1 MIPKR
6 LHIIWVGDEARR
18 PDNCIETWRAMHPD
32 WEFRLWG
39 NADFAAT
46 PWINKAH
53 MDAMWGRELNGVA
66 DMMRWEILYRHGG
79 VLVDADSICVRP
91 LDDHLLECEAFA
103 CWESEVARPGL
114 IAAGYFGCESENPFV
129 GQIIKDIAAEA
140 SVVDRMAWQSVGP
153 QRVTDA
159 YRAYGYTRLRIYP
172 SHYFIPEHFTGI
184 AYDGTDPVYAH
195 QLWGSTRGA
204 YDVIHQHALVPHD
217 DAAGTP
223 AHNPSSAPAPEPEPA
238 VVAVTEADPEREHGL
253 FHRVWF
259 GDKPIPPH
267 YEAYWAAWQR
277 QFPEARFITWT
288 DADLPALTLSRE
300 KIEAISVFPMR
311 ADIARYEILYRFGG
325 ICLDCDVMPYQ
336 HFDPA
341 EMARLL
347 TVCNEDASTD
357 YCSIGFMAAPK
368 GHPIFRELLDHIMTH
383 DLDETRANVSTGP
396 WLFGAFLKR
405 HAHRRL
411 GTEAF
416 YPYLYD
422 QALSSVRRRTLDNSF
437 GIHVWGGSWLPAE
450 VRQGKAMEL
459 LRKGDLQEPAAI
471 LADYDDEWS
480 QDVGVLI
487 AGMREN
493 RTSSLAMAAVLNQ
506 DMTIDA
512 EDRIAFEFGKVVAWL
527 LDHDDDRMVWQIGA
541 ADGMLVDPLRPVMIN
556 YDPPAVLLEP
566 NPYMFAALERGYR
579 KNRNAMLLPFAY
591 GTEGGELILN
601 AINPAKVAELGLPR
615 WVIGLSSV
623 YDDKNAIGGKT
634 VDEATKVQIQS
645 CIERIAVPVV
655 TYRDVLAK
663 AGGRAADILV
673 VDAEG
678 MDKAIILDI
687 LGQGALP
694 MVIHFEVQ
702 CLDAEEQDA
711 LLGALERDYV
721 VLRFGN
727 DMTAY
732 RTDVITDYART
743 LYIEHGMPTIYSKGL
758 RILNGL

>member
-6 LHIIWVGDEARR
+6 LHVIWVGDESKR
-18 PDNCIETWRAMHPD
+18 PDNCIDTWRTMHPD

-39 NADFAAT
+39 NDDFAAT
-46 PWINKAH
+46 QWVNQAH

-66 DMMRWEILYRHGG
+66 DMMRWEILYHHGG

-103 CWESEVARPGL
+103 SWESEVARPGL
-114 IAAGYFGCESENPFV
+114 IAAGYFGAEVENPFV

-140 SVVDRMAWQSVGP
+140 SVIDRMAWQSVGP

-159 YRAYGYTRLRIYP
+159 YRAYGYNRMRIYP

-184 AYDGTDPVYAH
+184 AYDGPDPIYAH

-204 YDVIHQHALVPHD
+204 YDVIHQHALVSTKAS
-217 DAAGTP
+217 AA
-223 AHNPSSAPAPEPEPA
+223 APAPVMQP
-238 VVAVTEADPEREHGL
+238 VAPLAEQDPDLEHGL

-259 GDKPIPPH
+259 GDTPIPSH
-267 YEAYWAAWQR
+267 YEAYWEAWQR
-277 QFPEARFITWT
+277 QFPDARFITWT
-288 DADLPALTLSRE
+288 DADLPTLTISRE
-300 KIEAISVFPMR
+300 KIESVSVMPMR

-336 HFDPA
+336 HFDVA
-341 EMARLL
+341 EMSRML

-357 YCSIGFMAAPK
+357 YCSIGFIGAPK
-368 GHPIFRELLDHIMTH
+368 GHAIFRELLDHIMSH
-383 DLDETRANVSTGP
+383 DLDETRTNVSTGP

-422 QALSSVRRRTLDNSF
+422 QPLASVRHRTLEGTL
-437 GIHVWGGSWLPAE
+437 GIHIWGGSWLPAQ
-450 VRQGKAMEL
+450 VRKDKAMDL
-459 LRKGDLQEPAAI
+459 LRKGDLEEPAAI
-471 LADYDDEWS
+471 LAGYDDEWS
-480 QDVGVLI
+480 QDIGVLI

-493 RTSSLAMAAVLNQ
+493 RTNSVAIASVLNSN
-506 DMTIDA
+506 MSIDA
-512 EDRIAFEFGKVVAWL
+512 EDHMAFEFAKVVAWL
-527 LDHDDDRMVWQIGA
+527 LDQDADRMVWQIGA

-591 GTEGGELILN
+591 GIEGGELVLN
-601 AINPAKVAELGLPR
+601 AINPGKVTELGLPR
-615 WVIGLSSV
+615 WVIGLSSI

-634 VDEATKVQIQS
+634 VDEATKLQIQS
-645 CIERIAVPVV
+645 CIEKIAVPVV
-655 TYRDVLAK
+655 TYQDVLAK
-663 AGGRAADILV
+663 TGGRAADILV

-687 LGQGALP
+687 LARGALP
-694 MVIHFEVQ
+694 MVIHFEIQ
-702 CLDAEEQDA
+702 CLEAEEQHA
-711 LLGALERDYV
+711 LLTALESDYV
-721 VLRFGN
+721 ILRFGN

-732 RTDVITDYART
+732 RSDVIAEYART
-743 LYIEHGMPTIYSKGL
+743 LYIEHGMPTIYRNGL
-758 RILNGL
+758 RMLNGL

>member
-6 LHIIWVGDEARR
+6 LHIIWVGDESKR

-39 NADFAAT
+39 NQDFAAT
-46 PWINKAH
+46 AWANRAH

-114 IAAGYFGCESENPFV
+114 IAAGYFGCEAENPFV
-129 GQIIKDIAAEA
+129 GQIIKDIAAET

-159 YRAYGYTRLRIYP
+159 YRAYGYNRLRIYP

-184 AYDGTDPVYAH
+184 TYDGGDPVYAH
-195 QLWGSTRGA
+195 QLWGSTRSA
-204 YDVIHQHALVPHD
+204 YDVIHQHSLVPAGAP
-217 DAAGTP
+217 AAT
-223 AHNPSSAPAPEPEPA
+223 SAPATPPVAQPVPPA
-238 VVAVTEADPEREHGL
+238 AEQDLELAQGL

-277 QFPEARFITWT
+277 QFPDARFVTWT
-288 DADLPALTLSRE
+288 DADLPTLTLSRA
-300 KIEAISVFPMR
+300 KIETVSVLPMR

-336 HFDPA
+336 HFNPA
-341 EMARLL
+341 EMTRLL

-357 YCSIGFMAAPK
+357 YCSIGFIGAPK
-368 GHPIFRELLDHIMTH
+368 GHPLFRELLDHIIAS
-383 DLDETRANVSTGP
+383 DLDETRTNVSTGP

-405 HAHRRL
+405 HTHRRL

-422 QALSSVRRRTLDNSF
+422 QSLSAVRQKTLDNSF
-437 GIHVWGGSWLPAE
+437 GIHIWGGSWLPEA
-450 VRQGKAMEL
+450 VRKDKAMDL

-471 LADYDDEWS
+471 LTGYNDEWS
-480 QDVGVLI
+480 QDIGVLI
-487 AGMREN
+487 TAMRET
-493 RTSSLAMAAVLNQ
+493 RTSSVAIASVLNQ
-506 DMTIDA
+506 DLSIDA
-512 EDRIAFEFGKVVAWL
+512 DDQIAFEFAKVVAWL
-527 LDHDDDRMVWQIGA
+527 LDHDGDRMVWQIGA

-579 KNRNAMLLPFAY
+579 KNRNAMLLPVAY
-591 GTEGGELILN
+591 GTEAGELTLN

-615 WVIGLSSV
+615 WVIGLSSI

-634 VDEATKVQIQS
+634 VDEAMKLQIQS

-655 TYRDVLAK
+655 TYGDVLAK
-663 AGGRAADILV
+663 TGGRAADILV

-678 MDKAIILDI
+678 MDMAIILDI
-687 LGQGALP
+687 LAHGAQP
-694 MVIHFEVQ
+694 MVIHFEIQ
-702 CLDAEEQDA
+702 CLEPEEQHA
-711 LLGALERDYV
+711 LLAALEEDYV

-732 RTDVITDYART
+732 RADVIADYART

-758 RILNGL
+758 AMLNGL